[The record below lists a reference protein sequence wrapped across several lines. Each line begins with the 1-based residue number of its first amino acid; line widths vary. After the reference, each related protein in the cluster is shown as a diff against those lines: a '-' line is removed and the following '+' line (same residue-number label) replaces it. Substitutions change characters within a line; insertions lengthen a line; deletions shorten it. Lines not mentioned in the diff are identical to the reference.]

1 MTLDELVRAD
11 LALTAVPRKPVTGLQ
26 YDSRKIRPGE
36 VFFAFPGE
44 NVDGHRFVVPALE
57 AGAVAIV
64 SEYEPPAEHRDV
76 WVQVRHGREALAE
89 AALKFYGRPD
99 RRVSLTGVTGTNG
112 KTTTVFLIDA
122 IFEAAGFRTALLGT
136 IEYRILGRRLPAV
149 NTTPESLDLVRVLAE
164 LEQQGGT
171 HATFEVSS
179 HALELKRVHGL
190 EFHTAVFTNLTRD
203 HLDFHKTMENYGRS
217 KKRLFEGAGA
227 IPPKF
232 AVVNQDD
239 PLGREILALGK
250 SEPLSYG
257 FAAEAAVVAKEVDS
271 RPGKLSLRVG
281 TPKGDIGIESRL
293 SGDFNVP
300 NILAAV
306 ATAISY
312 DLDLDTI
319 QRALAAC
326 PPVPGRFETINEGQP
341 FSVIVDYAHTD
352 DALRNLIEAARAL
365 LERGKKPGRIITL
378 FGCGGDRDRTKRPL
392 MGEIAARLSD
402 LVILTSDNP
411 RTEDPL
417 NIMNDILVGLRRVDT
432 PFVTEP
438 DRARAIRKA
447 LQEADKGDMVL
458 LAGKGH
464 EPYQIIGRTSYPLD
478 DRQVAREVLRELGY
492 EESEAAGD

>member
-1 MTLDELVRAD
+1 
-11 LALTAVPRKPVTGLQ
+11 
-26 YDSRKIRPGE
+26 
-36 VFFAFPGE
+36 
-44 NVDGHRFVVPALE
+44 
-57 AGAVAIV
+57 
-64 SEYEPPAEHRDV
+64 
-76 WVQVRHGREALAE
+76 
-89 AALKFYGRPD
+89 
-99 RRVSLTGVTGTNG
+99 
-112 KTTTVFLIDA
+112 
-122 IFEAAGFRTALLGT
+122 
-136 IEYRILGRRLPAV
+136 
-149 NTTPESLDLVRVLAE
+149 
-164 LEQQGGT
+164 
-171 HATFEVSS
+171 
-179 HALELKRVHGL
+179 LELKRVHGL

-227 IPPKF
+227 RAPKF

-257 FAAEAAVVAKEVDS
+257 FTAEADVVAKEVDS
-271 RPGKLSLRVG
+271 QPGKLHLQIG
-281 TPKGDIGIESRL
+281 TPKGDIAIESRL

-306 ATAISY
+306 ATALSY
-312 DLDLDTI
+312 DVDIDTI
-319 QRALAAC
+319 QQALAAC
-326 PPVPGRFETINEGQP
+326 PPVPGRFETIDEGQP
-341 FSVIVDYAHTD
+341 FSVVVDYAHTD
-352 DALRNLIEAARAL
+352 DALRNLIEAARKL

-438 DRARAIRKA
+438 DRARAIQKA
-447 LQEADKGDMVL
+447 LQEAGKGDLVL
-458 LAGKGH
+458 IAGKGH
-464 EPYQIIGRTSYPLD
+464 EAYQTVGRISNPFD

-492 EESEAAGD
+492 EPAAKDAN

>member
-11 LALTAVPRKPVTGLQ
+11 LALTAVPPVPVAGLQ

-44 NVDGHRFVVPALE
+44 NVDGHRFIGPALD

-64 SEYEPPAEHRDV
+64 SEREAPGEHRAV

-89 AALKFYGRPD
+89 AALNFYGRPD
-99 RRVSLTGVTGTNG
+99 RSISLTGVTGTNG

-122 IFEAAGFRTALLGT
+122 IFEAAGFRTAVLGT
-136 IEYRILGRRLPAV
+136 IEYRIAGRRLPAV

-164 LEQQGGT
+164 LKQLGGT

-227 IPPKF
+227 RPPRF
-232 AVVNQDD
+232 AVANQDD

-257 FAAEAAVVAKEVDS
+257 LTPEAAVMAKEVDS
-271 RPGKLSLRVG
+271 QPGKLTLQVG

-300 NILAAV
+300 NVLAAV
-306 ATAISY
+306 AAAISY
-312 DLDLDTI
+312 GVDPGTI
-319 QRALAAC
+319 QRALASC
-326 PPVPGRFETINEGQP
+326 PPVPGRFETIDEGQP
-341 FSVIVDYAHTD
+341 FSVVVDYAHTD
-352 DALRNLIEAARAL
+352 DALKNLIEAARAL
-365 LERGKKPGRIITL
+365 LARGSKPGRIITL

-438 DRARAIRKA
+438 DRARAIQKA
-447 LQEADKGDMVL
+447 LQEAGKGDMVL
-458 LAGKGH
+458 IAGKGH
-464 EPYQIIGRTSYPLD
+464 EAYQTIGRTSHPFD

-492 EESEAAGD
+492 AQLQQPSA

>member
-1 MTLDELVRAD
+1 MTLDELVRGD

-26 YDSRKIRPGE
+26 YDSRKIRSGE

-44 NVDGHRFVVPALE
+44 NVDGHRFIVPALE
-57 AGAVAIV
+57 AGAAAIV
-64 SEYEPPAEHRDV
+64 SEREPPAEYRDL

-89 AALKFYGRPD
+89 AALHFYGRPD
-99 RRVSLTGVTGTNG
+99 RRVLLTGVTGTNG

-136 IEYRILGRRLPAV
+136 IEYRIAGRRLPAV

-164 LEQQGGT
+164 LAQQGGT

-203 HLDFHKTMENYGRS
+203 HLDFHKTMENYGRA
-217 KKRLFEGAGA
+217 KKQLFQGAGA
-227 IPPKF
+227 PPPKF

-257 FAAEAAVVAKEVDS
+257 FDARAAVVAREVDS
-271 RPGKLSLRVG
+271 RPGKLHLRVS
-281 TPKGDIGIESRL
+281 TPKGDIGIDSRL

-306 ATAISY
+306 ATALSY
-312 DLDLDTI
+312 NVDTGTI

-326 PPVPGRFETINEGQP
+326 PPVPGRFETVDEGQP
-341 FSVIVDYAHTD
+341 FSVVVDYAHTD
-352 DALRNLIEAARAL
+352 DALKNLIEAARAL

-432 PFVTEP
+432 PFLTEP

-447 LQEADKGDMVL
+447 LQEAEKGDMVL
-458 LAGKGH
+458 IAGKGH
-464 EPYQIIGRTSYPLD
+464 EAYQVIGRTSNPFD

-492 EESEAAGD
+492 EPGEAAGK

>member
-1 MTLDELVRAD
+1 MTLDELVRGD
-11 LALTAVPRKPVTGLQ
+11 LALTAVPRIPVTGLQ
-26 YDSRKIRPGE
+26 YDSRKIRSGE
-36 VFFAFPGE
+36 AFFAFPGE
-44 NVDGHRFVVPALE
+44 NVDGHQFIVPALK
-57 AGAVAIV
+57 AGAVAVV
-64 SEYEPPAEHRDV
+64 SEREAPPEHRDV

-89 AALKFYGRPD
+89 AALIFYGRPD
-99 RRVSLTGVTGTNG
+99 QRVFLTGVTGTNG

-122 IFEAAGFRTALLGT
+122 LFQAAGFRTALLGT
-136 IEYRILGRRLPAV
+136 IEYRIAGRRLPAV

-164 LEQQGGT
+164 LEELGGT

-179 HALELKRVHGL
+179 HALALKRVHGL

-203 HLDFHKTMENYGRS
+203 HLDFHVTMENYGRA
-217 KKRLFEGAGA
+217 KKQLFTGAGA
-227 IPPKF
+227 KPPKF

-250 SEPLSYG
+250 SESFSYG
-257 FAAEAAVVAKEVDS
+257 FGADAAVVAKEVDS
-271 RPGKLSLRVG
+271 RPGKLSLRIG
-281 TPKGDIGIESRL
+281 TPKGDIAIESRL

-312 DLDLDTI
+312 DMDLDTI
-319 QRALAAC
+319 QRAIAAC
-326 PPVPGRFETINEGQP
+326 PPVPGRFETIDEGQP
-341 FSVIVDYAHTD
+341 FSVVVDYAHTD
-352 DALRNLIEAARAL
+352 DALKNLIEGARAL

-438 DRARAIRKA
+438 DRGRAIQKA
-447 LQEADKGDMVL
+447 LQEAGKGDMVL
-458 LAGKGH
+458 IAGKGH
-464 EPYQIIGRTSYPLD
+464 EAYQISGRTSTPFD

-492 EESEAAGD
+492 EHAETGGN

>member
-1 MTLDELVRAD
+1 MTRDELVRGD

-44 NVDGHRFVVPALE
+44 NVDGHRFIVPALE

-64 SEYEPPAEHRDV
+64 SEREPPAEQRDL
-76 WVQVRHGREALAE
+76 WVRVRHGREALAE
-89 AALKFYGRPD
+89 ASLSFYGHPD
-99 RRVSLTGVTGTNG
+99 RRLFLTGVTGTNG

-122 IFEAAGFRTALLGT
+122 ILEAAGFRTALLGT
-136 IEYRILGRRLPAV
+136 IEYRIAGRRLPAV
-149 NTTPESLDLVRVLAE
+149 NTTPESLDLVRLLAE
-164 LEQQGGT
+164 LEKQSGT

-190 EFHTAVFTNLTRD
+190 ELHTAFFTNLTRD
-203 HLDFHKTMENYGRS
+203 HLDFHKTMESYGRA
-217 KKRLFEGAGA
+217 KRRLFEGAGA
-227 IPPKF
+227 RPPKF

-257 FAAEAAVVAKEVDS
+257 LSREAAVVAKDVES
-271 RPGKLSLRVG
+271 RPGSLALHVS
-281 TPKGDIGIESRL
+281 TPKGEIGIETRL

-312 DLDLDTI
+312 DVDVDTI
-319 QRALAAC
+319 RRALASC
-326 PPVPGRFETINEGQP
+326 PPVPGRFETIDEGQP

-352 DALRNLIEAARAL
+352 DALKNLIEAARAL
-365 LERGKKPGRIITL
+365 LERGRKPGRIITL
-378 FGCGGDRDRTKRPL
+378 FGCGGDRDRTKRPA

-432 PFVTEP
+432 PFVAEP
-438 DRARAIRKA
+438 DRSRAIRKA
-447 LQEADKGDMVL
+447 LQEAEKGDMVL
-458 LAGKGH
+458 IAGKGH
-464 EPYQIIGRTSYPLD
+464 ETYQVIGRVSNPFD

-492 EESEAAGD
+492 AQGETAGN